1 MASAEITKLK
11 VLLKESEYPQ
21 FSDEELNMFL
31 IENDGDVYLTASE
44 LCYLKADGDKK
55 ITIGPITIEN
65 PGADFWTALAIR
77 YKAKSVELKQSNSGF
92 SDGLSS
98 GRMRRA
104 DDIPCRRR

>member
-1 MASAEITKLK
+1 MASADITKLK

-21 FSDEELNMFL
+21 FSDEELSMFL
-31 IENDGDVYLTASE
+31 TENNNDVYLTASE

-77 YKAKSVELKQSNSGF
+77 YKAKSAELKQASTGASR
-92 SDGLSS
+92 GLSR

-104 DDIPCRRR
+104 DDI